1 MAGSRLPLSQR
12 GVQAYNHF
20 MRLGLFGLV
29 MIIIAPLAG
38 CASSQPVLGEPV
50 LARCSERSLRACAE
64 LTDGIVLYADGD
76 LATARA
82 KLWRASSQNSP
93 DDLMKFSA
101 SIQELGASPRA
112 DGYSEPLIE
121 VATLLA
127 MQADRAAQRAP
138 KPPPPP
144 AVLPPA
150 PKPQAAA
157 AESLSKAPRREIGF
171 WITAETD
178 PARLEG
184 GVASPGTSPAKVP
197 CGGLFG
203 AGAAYCIKATEGPF
217 VVTDIKVVPG
227 CPNELFVAA
236 GSSTSPRWALL
247 STSGSPL
254 AVHGGRLFVKARE
267 FLFVGAQAPKIEKV
281 STDARCAV
289 VWSGFR
295 PYTGAADAGAV
306 PRDLGF

>member
-1 MAGSRLPLSQR
+1 
-12 GVQAYNHF
+12 
-20 MRLGLFGLV
+20 MRFSGL
-29 MIIIAPLAG
+29 IILAPLAG
-38 CASSQPVLGEPV
+38 CASSQPTLQDPAPTPCNDRDPQACNGRPV
-50 LARCSERSLRACAE
+50 
-64 LTDGIVLYADGD
+64 
-76 LATARA
+76 
-82 KLWRASSQNSP
+82 P
-93 DDLMKFSA
+93 
-101 SIQELGASPRA
+101 
-112 DGYSEPLIE
+112 
-121 VATLLA
+121 A
-127 MQADRAAQRAP
+127 MQAAP

-144 AVLPPA
+144 APPP
-150 PKPQAAA
+150 PKPQLAAA
-157 AESLSKAPRREIGF
+157 AENPQKPRREIGF

-178 PARLEG
+178 PARLDG

-236 GSSTSPRWALL
+236 GSSTAPRWALL

-254 AVHGGRLFVKARE
+254 AIHGGRFFVKAGE
-267 FLFVGAQAPKIEKV
+267 FLFVGAQAPKIEKI

-289 VWSGFR
+289 VWGGFR
-295 PYTGAADAGAV
+295 PYTGAADTGAV